1 MYVRVTRS
9 QCAPGLCDL
18 VLVVAEQTNPALQRL
33 PGFRSSFWGVDRET
47 GALIAASIWD
57 TQAHAAFSREALI
70 SAAVADG
77 AGPAAERRIEDD
89 GDAMEP
95 PHVFELTAH
104 VP

>member
-1 MYVRVTRS
+1 M
-9 QCAPGLCDL
+9 
-18 VLVVAEQTNPALQRL
+18 
-33 PGFRSSFWGVDRET
+33 
-47 GALIAASIWD
+47 IAVSIWD

-89 GDAMEP
+89 GYAMES
-95 PHVFELTAH
+95 PHVFELIAP